1 MQGKFAITRLHTNMK
16 FKQWLL
22 EWEGNAFAQEK
33 DLVNG
38 PQYPNSKYKGKGDNE
53 EGNRANLGGEF
64 DKISKD
70 YGLKPDD
77 PLLKLQKL
85 MRKMRKMMVK

>member
-1 MQGKFAITRLHTNMK
+1 MN
-16 FKQWLL
+16 FKQWLA
-22 EWEGNAFAQEK
+22 EYEGSNFSQER

-53 EGNRANLGGEF
+53 EGERADLNGTL
-64 DKISKD
+64 DKVSKD

-77 PLLKLQKL
+77 PLLKIQKL
-85 MRKMRKMMVK
+85 MRKMNKMMVK

>member
-1 MQGKFAITRLHTNMK
+1 MN

-22 EWEGNAFAQEK
+22 EYEGNTWPQDTPGGEPNT
-33 DLVNG
+33 VNG
-38 PQYPNSKYKGKGDNE
+38 PEFPNSKYKGKGDNSD
-53 EGNRANLGGEF
+53 GKRADLNGEF
-64 DKISKD
+64 DKINKD

-77 PLLKLQKL
+77 PLLKIQKL